1 MQDGGS
7 MIISCIG
14 TIFRKLEKEIQ
25 EGNSM
30 QVYGVIMAGGGGT
43 RFWPLSRREEPKQL
57 LNLSG
62 KDLMINETIDR
73 IAGVA
78 DRKDIFI
85 VTNEAQMPKM
95 VKAVAGR
102 VAEDHILAEPAARNT
117 AACIGYAAMEILKK
131 YGDGIMCVFPSDHFV
146 KNQEEF
152 TRILGLAVEAA
163 EREDKLITLGITPT
177 FPSTGYGYIRFD
189 RSAPGVA
196 KQVLEFKEKP
206 DEETAKRYLASGE
219 YSWNSGMFVWK
230 ASTILEK
237 FKELLPEI
245 YACLERIG
253 AAMNTAE
260 ETRVIAEIYPTIPS
274 ISIDYG
280 ILEKSSDV
288 LVISAEFGW
297 NDVGSWD
304 NLGVLYEED
313 EDGNVLAGNQLNIDT
328 KNCISYSG
336 KRLIATV
343 GVENLIIVE
352 TDDAVLVCDKSRAQD
367 VKMIVDRLKAEGRE
381 EYL

>member
-1 MQDGGS
+1 
-7 MIISCIG
+7 MIISCID

-25 EGNSM
+25 EGNNM

-78 DRKDIFI
+78 DKKDIFI

-95 VKAVAGR
+95 EKAVEGR
-102 VAEDHILAEPAARNT
+102 VARDHILAEPAPRNT

-245 YACLERIG
+245 YACLEKIG
-253 AAMNTAE
+253 DAMNTAE
-260 ETRVIAEIYPTIPS
+260 EARVIAEIYPMIPS

-313 EDGNVLAGNQLNIDT
+313 ENGNVLAGNQINIDT

-352 TDDAVLVCDKSRAQD
+352 TEDAVLVCDKSRAQD
-367 VKMIVDRLKAEGRE
+367 VKRIVDQLKAEGRE